1 MPNNLKK
8 EIPIIT
14 GFTSYDDLRAYAN
27 TYSGRDKILVLD
39 AITQAL
45 KTVTNIE
52 RNVNE

>member
-27 TYSGRDKILVLD
+27 TYSGRDEMLVLD
-39 AITQAL
+39 AIIQTL
-45 KTVTNIE
+45 KTVNNIE
-52 RNVNE
+52 RNADE